1 LFDSRNPVGTQVI
14 AGSEVK
20 ELVDRPKN
28 LTHQPLK
35 LDDLTLKEK
44 QPLLQAG
51 KIAMALM
58 EIK

>member
-1 LFDSRNPVGTQVI
+1 VI
-14 AGSEVK
+14 AGREVK
-20 ELVDRPKN
+20 EFVDRPKN

-44 QPLLQAG
+44 QALLQAG

>member
-1 LFDSRNPVGTQVI
+1 MI
-14 AGSEVK
+14 ANGREVK
-20 ELVDRPKN
+20 EPVEQPKD
-28 LTHQPLK
+28 LCDPCTRLK

-44 QPLLQAG
+44 QALLQAG